1 MRSSGQASTQNVGQQ
16 QQLHKDGH
24 FHIGL
29 FISDAATIVAP
40 LNVKTTLKLAVVGPT
55 ENPITAKFEEK
66 KVTLNVKMLRS
77 I

>member
-16 QQLHKDGH
+16 LHKDCH

-29 FISDAATIVAP
+29 FISDAATTVAP

-66 KVTLNVKMLRS
+66 KLR
-77 I
+77 